1 MASRY
6 DLRQDAEGW
15 TVLDA
20 WTGETVVIA
29 LVPQAGLLPIDAAEL
44 VSWLNRA
51 SPAGRAGPVPVTTR
65 FRVSPPRVANE
76 LRRAVGSNG
85 QRSR

>member
-1 MASRY
+1 MTRCY

-15 TVLDA
+15 TVFDV

-44 VSWLNRA
+44 VSLLNR
-51 SPAGRAGPVPVTTR
+51 RAQMGMGDL
-65 FRVSPPRVANE
+65 F
-76 LRRAVGSNG
+76 
-85 QRSR
+85 Q